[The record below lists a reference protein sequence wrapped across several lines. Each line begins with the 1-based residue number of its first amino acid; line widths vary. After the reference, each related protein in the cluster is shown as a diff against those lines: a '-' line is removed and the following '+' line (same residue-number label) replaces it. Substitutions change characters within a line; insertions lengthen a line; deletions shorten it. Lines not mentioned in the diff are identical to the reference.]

1 MATKKEVEP
10 KAEVTA
16 EKKDKPYLFEGVEL
30 KFNEQGKYDTGRKVP
45 FKNMKTIKALQVDA
59 DGQLTGNVVQLP
71 WELTVNNGVAGDES
85 DQIGLK
91 KYERKGFVLLIDEAG
106 EPIYS
111 TLWDEW
117 SKYDAA
123 YDKKIR
129 NRFRGEPGKFSMNAT
144 TSASFT
150 NV

>member
-1 MATKKEVEP
+1 MATKETAKTTKKETP
-10 KAEVTA
+10 KE
-16 EKKDKPYLFEGVEL
+16 KPYTFQGVEL
-30 KFNEQGKYDTGRKVP
+30 KFTTQGKSIEGRKVP
-45 FKNMKTIKALQVDA
+45 YKNLKTIKALQVDA
-59 DGQLTGNVVQLP
+59 DGELTGNVVQLP

-106 EPIYS
+106 DPIFS
-111 TLWDEW
+111 TLWDDW

-123 YDKKIR
+123 YEKKIR
-129 NRFRGEPGKFSMNAT
+129 NQFKGEPGKFGMNAT

>member
-1 MATKKEVEP
+1 MATKKAETKTAVTKTEP
-10 KAEVTA
+10 KE
-16 EKKDKPYLFEGVEL
+16 KPYMFQGVEL
-30 KFNEQGKYDTGRKVP
+30 KFTDQGKTVEGRKVP
-45 FKNMKTIKALQVDA
+45 FKNLKTIKALQVDA
-59 DGQLTGNVVQLP
+59 DGNITGNVVQLP

-111 TLWDEW
+111 TLWDDW
-117 SKYDAA
+117 SKYDAS
-123 YDKKIR
+123 YENKIR
-129 NRFRGEPGKFSMNAT
+129 NKFKGEPGKFGMNAT